1 MHACILPYIHTYL
14 YTYMC
19 ASYPVHRELWLRV
32 ILEANELEKDLQE
45 RLDWAE
51 TAMKRAAEL
60 ARQGDV
66 DGTKR

>member
-1 MHACILPYIHTYL
+1 MHTRYMKAYL
-14 YTYMC
+14 HTYMC
-19 ASYPVHRELWLRV
+19 ASNPVHRELWRRV
-32 ILEANELEKDLQE
+32 ILEANELEEDLQE

>member
-1 MHACILPYIHTYL
+1 MHAYSIYESLP
-14 YTYMC
+14 TYMC
-19 ASYPVHRELWLRV
+19 ASNPVHRELWRRV
-32 ILEANELEKDLQE
+32 ILEANELEEDLQE